1 MLKVDVKIAVLSYY
15 RRTESD
21 SKLLIKFLL
30 LILLRLS
37 VLPSELYKGVLEL
50 EEISRRFEYKSV
62 VFSERVFLSVRITV
76 FGLEVVLQLLR
87 GNDLVR
93 ITFFQ
98 VRLEIRGSLAT

>member
-1 MLKVDVKIAVLSYY
+1 MGCY

-21 SKLLIKFLL
+21 SELPIEFLL
-30 LILLRLS
+30 LILFRLS
-37 VLPSELYKGVLEL
+37 VFLSEFYKGVLKL

-62 VFSERVFLSVRITV
+62 IFSERVFLSVRITV

-93 ITFFQ
+93 ITFF
-98 VRLEIRGSLAT
+98 